1 MPDDEKTVLLMRTA
15 MDKEPPETKPEDG
28 LSRRRFVKQVAA
40 WGAAA
45 LALYAPPQLR
55 ALALAADNPGAGR
68 TRKSPGRDKLLLLD
82 KDPAADKDPN
92 VDKDPNEKQPG
103 EKDPIEKTPG
113 EKDPNE
119 KLPGEKD
126 PNENTEDY
134 TNADSEQPGQP
145 RRYAGPGPDEWGP
158 DA

>member
-1 MPDDEKTVLLMRTA
+1 MEK
-15 MDKEPPETKPEDG
+15 KEPDETKPEDG

-55 ALALAADNPGAGR
+55 SLTLAADKSGAGKI
-68 TRKSPGRDKLLLLD
+68 RKSPGSDKVLLLE
-82 KDPAADKDPN
+82 KDPSA
-92 VDKDPNEKQPG
+92 DKDPNEKSPG
-103 EKDPIEKTPG
+103 EKDPWMDKDPG
-113 EKDPNE
+113 EKD
-119 KLPGEKD
+119 KD
-126 PNENTEDY
+126 FESNSG
-134 TNADSEQPGQP
+134 SEQPGPP